1 MVHFWLYMLMLI
13 NFNHINK
20 IEARYKVLRIN
31 MKLSEVLL
39 LSLRATIASSLFVNI
54 TFTHVPT

>member
-20 IEARYKVLRIN
+20 REARYKVFRIN

-39 LSLRATIASSLFVNI
+39 LSLRATIASSLFANI
-54 TFTHVPT
+54 TFTHVLT

>member
-20 IEARYKVLRIN
+20 IETRYKVLRIN

-39 LSLRATIASSLFVNI
+39 LSLRATIASSLFANI
-54 TFTHVPT
+54 TFTHVLT

>member
-13 NFNHINK
+13 NFNDINK

-39 LSLRATIASSLFVNI
+39 LSLRATIASSLFANI

>member
-13 NFNHINK
+13 NLNHINK

-39 LSLRATIASSLFVNI
+39 LSLRATIASSLFANI
-54 TFTHVPT
+54 TFTHVLT

>member
-20 IEARYKVLRIN
+20 IEARYKVLKISV
-31 MKLSEVLL
+31 KLSEVLL
-39 LSLRATIASSLFVNI
+39 LSLFATFHTEPLVYLQ
-54 TFTHVPT
+54 T

>member
-1 MVHFWLYMLMLI
+1 MHFWLYMLMLI
-13 NFNHINK
+13 NFYHINK